1 MNLIPTHP
9 ALLLLVFCWLF
20 LNFCFLCCR
29 PSSDF
34 KVFNANE
41 PAMWVKISSS
51 WVCLVLYAWTLIAP
65 LVLRDRIFD

>member
-1 MNLIPTHP
+1 MVQRTLSLASSFTF
-9 ALLLLVFCWLF
+9 LLY
-20 LNFCFLCCR
+20 CR

-51 WVCLVLYAWTLIAP
+51 WVCLALYAWTLFAP